1 MPPVLSRRRAMRVL
15 LKGRLKAKQGLALA
29 TRKGMKVVSTTN
41 HRVGERKD
49 ERRKLSEEQRPDEG
63 EKEGERLIQISRVL
77 LKAVS
82 PNLVG
87 RWTRLARKKEVEQ
100 RRTS

>member
-1 MPPVLSRRRAMRVL
+1 M
-15 LKGRLKAKQGLALA
+15 A

-63 EKEGERLIQISRVL
+63 EKEDERLIQISRVL